1 MEHKNYERELKY
13 LIKKKELSFESILVF
28 LKSHNYKPVETKIKK
43 KHESYYDDLDLSFI
57 KNGDVIRSSKH
68 YNEKGTYYHFL
79 YKKNVSDPLKPYV
92 TKFEYGSGQFED
104 VRVFLAELG
113 VNSAI
118 QPNPVLYAEMTRE
131 TAIVE
136 KGADRFLISYDDVL
150 YFRNSNSVKASE
162 RMLEIEDWNTPNSVI
177 NAESKYDE
185 HLCEINK
192 IIIQDDSLPLQLTKD
207 SKPFRGNLLLW
218 L

>member
-28 LKSHNYKPVETKIKK
+28 FKSHNYMLVETKIKR
-43 KHESYYDDLDLSFI
+43 KHESYYDDLDYTFI

-68 YNEKGTYYHFL
+68 YNKNGIYSHFM

-92 TKFEYGSGQFED
+92 AKFEYGSGQFED
-104 VRVFLAELG
+104 VKVFLAELE
-113 VNSAI
+113 VNADI

-131 TAIVE
+131 TAVVE
-136 KGADRFLISYDDVL
+136 KGSDRFLISYDDVL
-150 YFRNSNSVKASE
+150 YYRNSNSVKANE
-162 RMLEIEDWNTPNSVI
+162 KMLEIEDWNTPNSII
-177 NAESKYDE
+177 NAENKYDE
-185 HLCEINK
+185 NLCEINK
-192 IIIQDDSLPLQLTKD
+192 IIMQDDVLPLQLTKD
-207 SKPFRGNLLLW
+207 SKPFRGIILLW